1 MPIAL
6 ADKMDML
13 LRKGDG
19 TDTPENDKVVES
31 ATKDFIDGFLQRYP
45 SRILESLLQDK
56 TTLDRM
62 WILRKY
68 ISDMNPVEAMNTIH
82 KSMEHTRSN
91 DEFLLSMN
99 S

>member
-1 MPIAL
+1 MAGMPIAL

-56 TTLDRM
+56 TTKRH
-62 WILRKY
+62 I
-68 ISDMNPVEAMNTIH
+68 V
-82 KSMEHTRSN
+82 
-91 DEFLLSMN
+91 
-99 S
+99 